1 MSVDFSVKD
10 KVIVIT
16 GATGVICS
24 TLARE
29 LAGLGAKLVLIN
41 RHAGSGQVL
50 EAEIRDMGGE
60 VIAIAADVLDKAS
73 LLAAREETLRRF
85 GHVDVLING
94 AGGNKPEATT
104 SKTQSFFD
112 LDPEAFRNVLDLNL
126 TGAFLTTQVF
136 GEVLVKQGKG
146 VVLNVASMASYQP
159 LTNVVAYA
167 SAKAAVVNFT
177 QWMAVH
183 FNEKYSKEIRVNAI
197 APGFLLSNQNRFL
210 LQKEDGSPTERGTK
224 VLAKTPMG
232 RYGNPGEMVGAVVWL
247 CSEASS
253 FVNGVVIPIDGGF
266 LASSGV

>member
-1 MSVDFSVKD
+1 MGVDFSVND

-24 TLARE
+24 SLAKE
-29 LAGLGAKLVLIN
+29 LAALGAKLVLIN
-41 RHAGSGQVL
+41 RQAESGKAL
-50 EAEIRDMGGE
+50 ESEICANGGE
-60 VIAIAADVLDKAS
+60 AIAVAADVLDKAS

-85 GHVDVLING
+85 GRVDVLING
-94 AGGNKPEATT
+94 AGGNKPAATT

-112 LDPEAFRNVLDLNL
+112 LDLEAFTSVLDLNL

-136 GEVLVKQGKG
+136 GEVLVQQGKG
-146 VVLNVASMASYQP
+146 VVLNIASMASYQP

-183 FNEKYSKEIRVNAI
+183 FNENYSKEIRVNAI

-210 LQKEDGSPTERGTK
+210 LQKEDGSPTERGLK

-232 RYGNPGEMVGAVVWL
+232 RYGDPSEMAGAVVWL
-247 CSEASS
+247 CSDASR

-266 LASSGV
+266 LASAGV

>member
-1 MSVDFSVKD
+1 MSLDFSVKD

-24 TLARE
+24 TLAKE
-29 LAGLGAKLVLIN
+29 LAALGAKLVLIN
-41 RHAGSGQVL
+41 RSSQNGQAL
-50 EAEIRDMGGE
+50 EAEIRIAGGE
-60 VIAIAADVLDKAS
+60 AIAIAADVLDKAS
-73 LLAAREETLRRF
+73 LLAAREQALRQF
-85 GHVDVLING
+85 GRVDVLING

-104 SKTQSFFD
+104 SKTQTFFD
-112 LDPEAFRNVLDLNL
+112 LDLGAFRDVLDLNL

-136 GEVLVKQGKG
+136 GELLVKQGKG
-146 VVLNVASMASYQP
+146 VVLNIASMASYQP
-159 LTNVVAYA
+159 LTNVIAYGA
-167 SAKAAVVNFT
+167 AKAALVNLT

-183 FNEKYSKEIRVNAI
+183 FNENYSKGIRVNAI

-210 LQKEDGSPTERGTK
+210 MQKEDGSPTERGLK

-232 RYGNPGEMVGAVVWL
+232 RYGDPKEMVGAVVWL

>member
-24 TLARE
+24 KLAKE

-41 RHAGSGQVL
+41 RQAESGKAL
-50 EAEIRDMGGE
+50 ETEIRNSGGDA
-60 VIAIAADVLDKAS
+60 IAIAADVLDKAS

-85 GHVDVLING
+85 GRVDVLING

-104 SKTQSFFD
+104 SRTKTFFD
-112 LDPEAFRNVLDLNL
+112 LDLEAFRGVLDLNI

-167 SAKAAVVNFT
+167 SAKAALVNFT
-177 QWMAVH
+177 QWLAVH
-183 FNEKYSKEIRVNAI
+183 FNENYSKDIRVNAI
-197 APGFLLSNQNRFL
+197 APGFVLSNQNRFL
-210 LQKEDGSPTERGTK
+210 LQKEDGSPTERGAK

-232 RYGNPGEMVGAVVWL
+232 RYGDPSEMAGAIVWL
-247 CSEASS
+247 SSEAAS
-253 FVNGVVIPIDGGF
+253 FVNGAVIPIDGGF
-266 LASSGV
+266 LAASGV

>member
-1 MSVDFSVKD
+1 MAVNFSVKD

-24 TLARE
+24 TLAKE

-41 RHAGSGQVL
+41 RHAESGQAL
-50 EAEIRDMGGE
+50 ETEIRKNGGDA
-60 VIAIAADVLDKAS
+60 IAIAADVLDKAS

-85 GHVDVLING
+85 GRVDVLING

-112 LDPEAFRNVLDLNL
+112 LDLEAFRGVLDLNL

-146 VVLNVASMASYQP
+146 VVLNVASMASFQP
-159 LTNVVAYA
+159 LTNVVAYSA
-167 SAKAAVVNFT
+167 AKAALVNFT

-183 FNEKYSKEIRVNAI
+183 FNENYSKEIRVNAI

-210 LQKEDGSPTERGTK
+210 MQKEDGSPTERGNK

-247 CSEASS
+247 CSDASS
-253 FVNGVVIPIDGGF
+253 FVNGAVIAIDGGF
-266 LASSGV
+266 SAASGV